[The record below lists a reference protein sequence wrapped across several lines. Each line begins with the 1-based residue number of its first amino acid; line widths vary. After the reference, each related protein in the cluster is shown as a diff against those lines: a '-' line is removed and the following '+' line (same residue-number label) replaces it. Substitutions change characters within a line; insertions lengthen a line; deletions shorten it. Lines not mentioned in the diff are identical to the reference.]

1 MVMNLRVMG
10 TEERKEDEN
19 DVYVVLM
26 YENLKNVVKF

>member
-19 DVYVVLM
+19 DVYVVFM

>member
-1 MVMNLRVMG
+1 MNLRVMG

>member
-1 MVMNLRVMG
+1 MNLRVMG
-10 TEERKEDEN
+10 TEERKENEN